1 LTKPVFRKIIE
12 KNYCKWQKG
21 LSDLRITAVAVS
33 DRGQRLASLMREKSG
48 GSIAAARCDAERL
61 PSRLAEKP
69 LQTDVFV
76 LICPLSDAVRASLSF
91 FGAASAAPLVIVLD
105 EDAKYVIPLCSAD
118 SRLAAELTKQVA
130 ALLGAIPVLTAGPEQ
145 IETFAIDKWAA
156 AAGLRI
162 ANPEAVR
169 FIKEKLLTG
178 QSVLYDSVFPIA
190 GALPPGIREAED
202 WEKSDFS
209 VSYLAQHEQNTLL
222 LVPPVLTLGIDG
234 ETPLGPEPFQA
245 AAETFM
251 GASGCHPLA
260 LGAVRCAE
268 DCALRET
275 AAAFCEDFGL
285 PFAAVPA
292 EALQADDPRF
302 RAAETECEK
311 CAVLGMDGTLLV
323 RRFSQD
329 GVGFALAVLE
339 PSAE

>member
-1 LTKPVFRKIIE
+1 
-12 KNYCKWQKG
+12 
-21 LSDLRITAVAVS
+21 
-33 DRGQRLASLMREKSG
+33 
-48 GSIAAARCDAERL
+48 
-61 PSRLAEKP
+61 
-69 LQTDVFV
+69 
-76 LICPLSDAVRASLSF
+76 
-91 FGAASAAPLVIVLD
+91 
-105 EDAKYVIPLCSAD
+105 
-118 SRLAAELTKQVA
+118 
-130 ALLGAIPVLTAGPEQ
+130 
-145 IETFAIDKWAA
+145 
-156 AAGLRI
+156 
-162 ANPEAVR
+162 
-169 FIKEKLLTG
+169 
-178 QSVLYDSVFPIA
+178 
-190 GALPPGIREAED
+190 
-202 WEKSDFS
+202 
-209 VSYLAQHEQNTLL
+209 
-222 LVPPVLTLGIDG
+222 
-234 ETPLGPEPFQA
+234 
-245 AAETFM
+245 M

>member
-1 LTKPVFRKIIE
+1 M
-12 KNYCKWQKG
+12 
-21 LSDLRITAVAVS
+21 RITAVAVS
-33 DRGQRLASLMREKSG
+33 DRGHRLASLMREKSG
-48 GSIAAARCDAERL
+48 GSIAVSRCDAGRL
-61 PSRLAEKP
+61 SFRLAEE
-69 LQTDVFV
+69 QRRTDVFL

-91 FGAASAAPLVIVLD
+91 FEAASAPIVIALD

-118 SRLAAELTKQVA
+118 NRLAAELSKQVA

-156 AAGLRI
+156 ATGLRI
-162 ANPEAVR
+162 ANPETVR

-190 GALPPGIREAED
+190 GALPPGIREAAD

-209 VSYLAQHEQNTLL
+209 VSYLAQMRANTLL

-234 ETPLGPEPFQA
+234 ETPLDPEPFQA

-275 AAAFCEDFGL
+275 VAAFCEDFGIS
-285 PFAAVPA
+285 FAAVPA

-302 RAAETECEK
+302 RAASGGRAAEMECEK
-311 CAVLGMDGTLLV
+311 CAVLGMGGTLLV